1 MVLVLLQLLEQEVS
15 AGDDVVEWRWSNN
28 DGRCWREYGRGGET
42 DKMKK
47 KKREISTERATKA
60 GPEKRRRCGCGRR
73 SGPPSPLS
81 SLQCQS

>member
-15 AGDDVVEWRWSNN
+15 AGDDGVEWRWSNN
-28 DGRCWREYGRGGET
+28 NERCWREYGRGGET

-47 KKREISTERATKA
+47 KKKEISTERAKKA
-60 GPEKRRRCGCGRR
+60 GPEKRRRCEAGKQ

-81 SLQCQS
+81 SLQRQS